1 MPFQPNALANA
12 RTAYNGLLT
21 DSATIVRTGKIVP
34 CRVSRQKGLP
44 LRFDAVPR
52 YMPSYRWRMT
62 FPDATDVQI
71 GDTVNV
77 AGKPSYKVLETTA
90 PTTISISTTVFAIE
104 TTTTAGFTIPFVPTN
119 TVVFHSGTQKT
130 GPVPVA
136 IRPLSM
142 QERIVNEAPQLLYEV
157 AFPANLLYPD
167 GTTKVHEG
175 DLIAWSGLRD
185 STGKGATLKQP
196 VLHPGLLPYATATFG
211 DL

>member
-12 RTAYNGLLT
+12 RIAYNSILT
-21 DSATIVRTGKIVP
+21 DKATIVRTGQKVD
-34 CRVSRQKGLP
+34 CRVARQKGGP
-44 LRFDAVPR
+44 LHFDATPR
-52 YMPSYRWRMT
+52 YMPSYRWRLT
-62 FPDATDVQI
+62 FPDTTDVQI
-71 GDTVNV
+71 GDAVNV
-77 AGKPSYKVLETTA
+77 AGKPSYTVLEITSPVTV
-90 PTTISISTTVFAIE
+90 SIGTSVFAVE
-104 TTTTAGFTIPFVPTN
+104 SSTTAGFTIPFVPTN

-167 GTTKVHEG
+167 GTTKVRDG
-175 DLIAWSGLRD
+175 DLIQWTGLRD
-185 STGKGATLKQP
+185 STGKGATLHQP